1 MDFEDS
7 GGVYLEFMRVPKVVE
22 EDPKKKPV
30 KGKAQEEVKPC
41 GGKAW
46 IDLSGLQTP
55 GREELYLRAKLEE
68 SEGDIFFKDTYI
80 YLRLKVTP
88 CITPIMTP
96 VIFPSTQTESKSA

>member
-1 MDFEDS
+1 MGKESGPEDFRLVKNFVQGVDKMGGEILDFEESVKDS

-55 GREELYLRAKLEE
+55 GR
-68 SEGDIFFKDTYI
+68 
-80 YLRLKVTP
+80 
-88 CITPIMTP
+88 
-96 VIFPSTQTESKSA
+96 